1 MHKALFT
8 AALLATTAALT
19 PPVSAQPA
27 ALRLCTGAETGNY
40 YQAGR
45 DIAARA
51 KGRLDVEVIPTA
63 GSLDNLDRLAAGAC
77 DAAVVQSDALYVYAR
92 RRPGSRL
99 ALEQSA
105 DLYEEKLHLICNRE
119 AGLSKVTKLAPTQRV
134 AIGAP
139 GGGTNITWDAFR
151 LADKKRYEPIPT
163 DPHGG
168 ARALSR
174 IGTQA
179 ADGTSRATCMAYVT
193 GLRAPSMQEAD
204 EWAKANPG
212 KVVLTPADD
221 SDLPGVK
228 DDFGKPLYTRT
239 AIPGGTY
246 RNLQP
251 KGFFGGSEEVPTL
264 GVRAALVTATAFIEA
279 KPDAYDRFLSAVGQA
294 APSIRQRVG
303 Q

>member
-1 MHKALFT
+1 MHKTLF
-8 AALLATTAALT
+8 AALLATAALT
-19 PPVSAQPA
+19 PPAQA
-27 ALRLCTGAETGNY
+27 EALRLCTGAESGNY

-51 KGRLDVEVIPTA
+51 KGRLDVEVVPTA
-63 GSLDNLDRLAAGAC
+63 GSLDNLDRLVSGAC

-92 RRPGSRL
+92 RKPGTRL

-105 DLYEEKLHLICNRE
+105 DLYEEKLHLICNKE
-119 AGLSKVTKLAPTQRV
+119 AGLSKVTKLVPTQRV

-139 GGGTNITWDAFR
+139 GGGTNITWEAFR
-151 LADKKRYEPIPT
+151 LADKKRYEAIPT
-163 DPHGG
+163 DPYGG

-174 IGTQA
+174 IGTMA
-179 ADGTSRATCMAYVT
+179 SEGTSRATCMAYVT

-204 EWAKANPG
+204 EWAKNNPG
-212 KVVLTPADD
+212 KIVLVPADD

-239 AIPGGTY
+239 AIPAGTY
-246 RNLQP
+246 PNLQP
-251 KGFFGGSEEVPTL
+251 KGFFGGSDEVPTL
-264 GVRAALVTATAFIEA
+264 GVRAALVTSTAFIEA
-279 KPDAYDRFLSAVGQA
+279 KSEAYDRFLSAVGQA
-294 APSIRQRVG
+294 TPSIRQRVG